1 LDPLGTT
8 SLMSVEDILENNIHR
23 QDNYYV
29 DLIKKYNLYNFV
41 ALPTFGTLIIFY
53 LAYLIRFKAG
63 RDFFTLTT
71 VISCIISLMSKSLLN
86 A

>member
-1 LDPLGTT
+1 
-8 SLMSVEDILENNIHR
+8 MSVEDILENNIHR

-41 ALPTFGTLIIFY
+41 ALPTFGTLIVFY

-63 RDFFTLTT
+63 RDFFTFTT
-71 VISCIISLMSKSLLN
+71 VISCIISLMSKSSLN